1 MLLYRTGSGEL
12 LFYGMREMEKGQL
25 SKVYSSISDACSQ
38 GKRYCYINFYLTD
51 RVKELL
57 INDGFRI
64 QVESYD
70 MWYYYIIRWGKVHTF
85 QKFLDRVH
93 SFLKW

>member
-1 MLLYRTGSGEL
+1 MIVRIRKLQVSG
-12 LFYGMREMEKGQL
+12 YGQL
-25 SKVYSSISDACSQ
+25 YKVYSSISDACSQ

-70 MWYYYIIRWGKVHTF
+70 MCTTILSGGVGSVLFR
-85 QKFLDRVH
+85 
-93 SFLKW
+93 SF